1 MHMCGLIALAFGLF
15 SIFWEISLIYAGAC
29 QCRAL
34 KSSKSQNQNLK
45 MQSEVDA
52 VNAMKCEYL
61 IRSLTAAS

>member
-1 MHMCGLIALAFGLF
+1 MHMCGLFGLAFGLF

-45 MQSEVDA
+45 VDPEVIGYSVYQPFA
-52 VNAMKCEYL
+52 
-61 IRSLTAAS
+61 TACFDTS